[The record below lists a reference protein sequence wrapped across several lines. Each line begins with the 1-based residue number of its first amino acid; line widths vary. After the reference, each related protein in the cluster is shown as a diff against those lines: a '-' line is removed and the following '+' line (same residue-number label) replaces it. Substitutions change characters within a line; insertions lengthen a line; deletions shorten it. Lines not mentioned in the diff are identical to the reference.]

1 MKKVIFMQKKDSP
14 PRGGELVMRE
24 TSSQEISP
32 ASGKKAGNARPAT
45 KIPRRG
51 GAAMTTNALLS
62 EAPVSRTEKT
72 GYHASG
78 EVSSSYRLP
87 HLMPAGGNES
97 AQRSGLA
104 CGTRLLPVTC

>member
-1 MKKVIFMQKKDSP
+1 
-14 PRGGELVMRE
+14 MRE

-62 EAPVSRTEKT
+62 EEPVSRTEKT

-78 EVSSSYRLP
+78 EVSSNYRL
-87 HLMPAGGNES
+87 LRQLQAEGNEL
-97 AQRSGLA
+97 AQLSGLA
-104 CGTRLLPVTC
+104 CGTRLLPASC